1 MVTSLIHNQPL
12 EKIEYYILESK
23 EPVRTEDMIKWA
35 EWFEKEENWYVAKD
49 IINNSQI
56 ITFFQGLITEGLP
69 KLFQTMVI
77 GGELDGE
84 YMQYSTWTEAE
95 DGHKGMVERVKPNQ

>member
-1 MVTSLIHNQPL
+1 MLQ
-12 EKIEYYILESK
+12 
-23 EPVRTEDMIKWA
+23 
-35 EWFEKEENWYVAKD
+35 KD
-49 IINNSQI
+49 IINDSQI

-84 YMQYSTWTEAE
+84 YQNYSTWQEAE
-95 DGHKGMVERVKPNQ
+95 TGHKRMVARVKFNQ